1 MSLIIYL
8 GLLTAL
14 TAPAQVAAQTWTAC
28 NPLNQTNCPPDTAL
42 GISNATYNFATSSA
56 GSTWNTTN
64 GNIVYGNQ
72 GAEFTISQKGE
83 APTIQSNFYIF
94 FGEVEV
100 WMKAAPGQGVVST
113 IVLESD
119 DLDEVDLEIV
129 GSNATHI
136 ENNYY
141 GKGNTTGEAQR
152 AIWYPIAT
160 PAQTGFHNYTTR
172 WTNESLEWYVDG
184 TVVRTLNYQDA
195 NGGASYPQTPMNVR
209 IGVWP
214 AGDPSNSN
222 WTVAWAGGAIDYN
235 KGPYTMYLQSA
246 RITDFS
252 SGAEYK
258 YGDKSGTWQSND
270 IVA

>member
-1 MSLIIYL
+1 MSLVLCL

-14 TAPAQVAAQTWTAC
+14 TTLDPAAAQTWSAC
-28 NPLNQTNCPPDTAL
+28 NPLNQTDCPPDLAL
-42 GISNATYNFATSSA
+42 GISNATYDFVTSSA
-56 GSTWNTTN
+56 GSTWNTTD
-64 GNIVYGNQ
+64 GNIVYGDQ
-72 GAEFTISQKGE
+72 GAEFTIKQKGD
-83 APTIQSNFYIF
+83 APTMQSNFYIF

-129 GSNATHI
+129 GSNTTHI

-152 AIWYPIAT
+152 AIWYPIAA

-172 WTNESLEWYVDG
+172 WTNETLEWYVDG
-184 TVVRTLNYQDA
+184 AVVRTLNAADA

-209 IGVWP
+209 IGVWA

-222 WTVAWAGGAIDYN
+222 WTVAWAGGEIDYN
-235 KGPYTMYLQSA
+235 KGPYTMYVQSA

-258 YGDKSGTWQSND
+258 YGDKTGTWQSID